1 MIRRIFWMALTS
13 GCLTFGTSDDEPGFT
28 TCGSFDTCAPGTY
41 CEDAAFGTCTP
52 GCTSDVNCAANQRC
66 VDNEDDGVGVCA
78 SSATAPDPDDPAT
91 PEQRARCKDDC
102 DAYAFFECFG
112 EEDRQDCFTGCETA
126 SASQIEGFLSC
137 DGALDCDTSC
147 LSVHLP

>member
-1 MIRRIFWMALTS
+1 MTTLLSWIAFAA
-13 GCLTFGTSDDEPGFT
+13 GCITVGASTDDPGFT
-28 TCGSFDTCAPGTY
+28 ECGAFDTCAPGTY
-41 CEDAAFGTCTP
+41 CEDATFGTCSP

-78 SSATAPDPDDPAT
+78 ATGAEPDPAESATS
-91 PEQRARCKDDC
+91 EQRARCKDDC
-102 DAYAFFECFG
+102 DAYAFFECID
-112 EEDRQDCFTGCETA
+112 EDERQGCFAGCETA

-147 LSVHLP
+147 LAVHLP